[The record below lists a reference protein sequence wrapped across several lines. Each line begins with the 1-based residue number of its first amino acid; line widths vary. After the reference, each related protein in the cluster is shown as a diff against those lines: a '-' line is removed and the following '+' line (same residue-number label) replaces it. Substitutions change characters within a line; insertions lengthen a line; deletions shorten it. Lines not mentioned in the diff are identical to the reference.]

1 MNNPA
6 TTREWIGRRR
16 LRASVDRTLG
26 VKVPKAVFDEAEAYA
41 RRKMAFQ
48 NEALVLDL
56 LADFRDAGGVIL
68 PVKPNGTVW
77 LIRRRRVVSATVM
90 FVGAGADGLTSFS
103 VLRGRLGTTAW
114 SSEQFTEHD
123 IGKTVFL
130 TKEAAEAALEGGG
143 AWQQ

>member
-48 NEALVLDL
+48 NEVLGLDRGDEYLEL
-56 LADFRDAGGVIL
+56 LIPDVIREMVLAARYDGRRATSSSAPSAVPTLHGPKLESRASVRSADN
-68 PVKPNGTVW
+68 P
-77 LIRRRRVVSATVM
+77 
-90 FVGAGADGLTSFS
+90 
-103 VLRGRLGTTAW
+103 
-114 SSEQFTEHD
+114 
-123 IGKTVFL
+123 
-130 TKEAAEAALEGGG
+130 
-143 AWQQ
+143 